1 VKSIQ
6 TQRHAYVLQYLENV
20 DLLYLCMPDIQVRSV
35 EGSLGLNNYVT
46 VPIAQYLNLGNCF
59 VYYVMKSD
67 IDCICHPVWL
77 VLHRHSSI
85 KWFHVPSQESE
96 WPYIWVMGID
106 IQILELFVFR
116 FIAILQKILQLNVY
130 DIKKIDDCYYLFQ
143 DLRLISVQ
151 L

>member
-20 DLLYLCMPDIQVRSV
+20 DLFYLCMPDIQVRSV

-67 IDCICHPVWL
+67 IDCISHP
-77 VLHRHSSI
+77 SI
-85 KWFHVPSQESE
+85 TSFIPSLFNNLHVPSQEGE
-96 WPYIWVMGID
+96 WSLKCVTCID
-106 IQILELFVFR
+106 RASIT
-116 FIAILQKILQLNVY
+116 
-130 DIKKIDDCYYLFQ
+130 
-143 DLRLISVQ
+143 
-151 L
+151 